1 MNNSDKNLSKGI
13 KIALLGAMA
22 SILMFFDFPIIP
34 AFSWLKIDLS
44 EIPVLIGAFAFGPI
58 SGIIIE
64 GLKIVLYVIIKGTHT
79 GFVGELANF
88 IVGISLVVPAA
99 LIYHRK
105 KSKTGAVIGMI
116 VGTLVMEVSGII
128 ANLYLLI
135 PAYGITIN
143 TQKYVLYGLLPFNG
157 VKALIV
163 CVLTFILYKKLSV
176 SLFKNEIA
184 FNKKEMSNS

>member
-1 MNNSDKNLSKGI
+1 MIFNNTSL
-13 KIALLGAMA
+13 
-22 SILMFFDFPIIP
+22 FWF
-34 AFSWLKIDLS
+34 KIDLS

-64 GLKIVLYVIIKGTHT
+64 GLKIVLYVIIKETHT

-88 IVGISLVVPAA
+88 IVGVSLVVPAA

-105 KSKTGAVIGMI
+105 KSKTGAVIGMV
-116 VGTLVMEVSGII
+116 VGTLVMEASGII

-157 VKALIV
+157 VKALVV

-184 FNKKEMSNS
+184 FNKKEMANS

>member
-1 MNNSDKNLSKGI
+1 MNNLNQNLNKGI

-22 SILMFFDFPIIP
+22 FILMFFDFPLLP
-34 AFSWLKIDLS
+34 AFPWLKIDLS

-58 SGIIIE
+58 AGIVTE
-64 GLKIVLYVIIKGTHT
+64 GLKIVLYIMIKGTHT

-88 IVGISLVVPAA
+88 IIGVSFIVPAA

-105 KSKTGAVIGMI
+105 KSKASAVIGMI
-116 VGTLVMEVSGII
+116 VGALVMEAGGII

-143 TQKYVLYGLLPFNG
+143 TKEYVLYGLLPFNG

-163 CVLTFILYKKLSV
+163 SVLTFILYKKLSV
-176 SLFKNEIA
+176 SLFKNQDELKA
-184 FNKKEMSNS
+184 ELAE

>member
-1 MNNSDKNLSKGI
+1 M
-13 KIALLGAMA
+13 
-22 SILMFFDFPIIP
+22 
-34 AFSWLKIDLS
+34 
-44 EIPVLIGAFAFGPI
+44 V
-58 SGIIIE
+58 
-64 GLKIVLYVIIKGTHT
+64 
-79 GFVGELANF
+79 
-88 IVGISLVVPAA
+88 
-99 LIYHRK
+99 
-105 KSKTGAVIGMI
+105 

-176 SLFKNEIA
+176 SLFKNEIS
-184 FNKKEMSNS
+184 FNKKEMANS